1 MIGLLARVVIG
12 AVFAGT
18 ICGAA
23 YGVYKLITRDSAK
36 SEISSRIHN
45 DDAFKDAFKA
55 KYTQKKD
62 ETFSF
67 TVMDEWDEPLG
78 YVDLTGDEISD
89 DIEIG
94 DEIIL

>member
-1 MIGLLARVVIG
+1 MVDLLARVIIG
-12 AVFAGT
+12 IVSVGVVG
-18 ICGAA
+18 GAA

-36 SEISSRIHN
+36 SEITSKIQ
-45 DDAFKDAFKA
+45 DDNIFKDAFKA
-55 KYTQKKD
+55 KYTQKKS
-62 ETFSF
+62 EAFTF

-78 YVDLTGDEISD
+78 DIDLTGDEISS